1 MRALILYKV
10 SKRPLANAKPAE
22 KRDTNLQVSQTG
34 FADGQSPFQR
44 GAYLQDC
51 KSRLAERHS
60 ASCKEVPFW
69 PSVAVAGLKAKVNGS
84 AKSRYFTRCKSAKR
98 KIWIPSSE
106 LLGLHRMDT
115 ALLRCNCID
124 ERLHAVKVRLETIL
138 MVRVNSGH

>member
-1 MRALILYKV
+1 MQSQRK
-10 SKRPLANAKPAE
+10 KGH
-22 KRDTNLQVSQTG
+22 NLQVSQTG
-34 FADGQSPFQR
+34 FVDGQSPVQR

-51 KSRLAERHS
+51 KSRLAELRS
-60 ASCKEVPFW
+60 ASCKKVPFW

-115 ALLRCNCID
+115 VLLQCNCID
-124 ERLHAVKVRLETIL
+124 ERLHAVKARLELIL
-138 MVRVNSGH
+138 MAQVNTGH